1 MPFNKSITGI
11 NCIIEQ
17 NKKLLVCEFITG
29 GGLSAEPL
37 SESLAKEGMLMRDA
51 LLRDLAELNRFDI
64 VTLHDVRLAPPAQA
78 KQSIAVDAGKFKA
91 SFTQAISQVDMVW
104 LIAPET
110 DGTLLELS
118 EQCYEAEKLENGPI
132 FLGSGFDAMLTGTSK
147 TLCFEALQAAHIHTL
162 PVHAGEDLMQPSY
175 YDELLK
181 LNIAKWVAK
190 PEDGA
195 GCEGIRIFDSLEDL
209 KSWIAQDDRY
219 LHYLAQPYQAGEAA
233 SFSML
238 CRNGKAWLLSCNQQH
253 IVNDGSQF
261 SLSGVTINGM
271 SAYWQKF
278 ETIARKIARMLPDA
292 LGYIGVDLIVD
303 TANNKIYVLEINPR
317 LTTSYVGLHD
327 ALNYNPPKLILDCV
341 LNDKFE
347 MPSFSKSSLLQ
358 NQVEVKL

>member
-1 MPFNKSITGI
+1 
-11 NCIIEQ
+11 
-17 NKKLLVCEFITG
+17 
-29 GGLSAEPL
+29 
-37 SESLAKEGMLMRDA
+37 MRDA

-64 VTLHDVRLAPPAQA
+64 ITMHDVRLSPPIQA
-78 KQSIAVDAGKFKA
+78 IKSIAVDAGKFKA
-91 SFTQAISQVDMVW
+91 CFTQALTQVDMVW
-104 LIAPET
+104 LIAPESE
-110 DGTLLELS
+110 GSLLELS
-118 EQCYEAEKLENGPI
+118 EQCYEAEKLENGPV

-147 TLCFEALQAAHIHTL
+147 TLCFEALQAANIHTL
-162 PVHAGEDLMQPSY
+162 PAHAGEDLIQSSY
-175 YDELLK
+175 NAELIK

-209 KSWIAQDDRY
+209 KSWIAQEERY

-261 SLSGVTINGM
+261 KLSGVTVNGM

-317 LTTSYVGLHD
+317 LTTSYLGLHD
-327 ALNYNPPKLILDCV
+327 ALNYNPAKLILDCV

-347 MPSFSKSSLLQ
+347 MPSFSKGSLLQ
-358 NQVEVKL
+358 NQVEVRL

>member
-37 SESLAKEGMLMRDA
+37 PESLAKEGMLMRDA
-51 LLRDLAELNRFDI
+51 LLRDLAELNWLDI
-64 VTLHDVRLAPPAQA
+64 ISMHDVRLAPPIQA
-78 KQSIAVDAGKFKA
+78 KQSIAVEAGKFEA
-91 SFTQAISQVDMVW
+91 CFTQALSQVDMVW

-110 DGTLLELS
+110 EGTLLELS
-118 EQCYEAEKLENGPI
+118 EQCYEAEKRENGPV
-132 FLGSGFDAMLTGTSK
+132 FLGSGFDAMLMGTSK
-147 TLCFEALQAAHIHTL
+147 TLCFEALQAANIHTL

-175 YDELLK
+175 YDALCK

-195 GCEGIRIFDSLEDL
+195 GCDGIRIFDSLEDL
-209 KSWIAQDDRY
+209 KAWIAQDERY
-219 LHYLAQPYQAGEAA
+219 LNYLAQPYQSGEAA

-253 IVNDGSQF
+253 IVTDGRQF
-261 SLSGVTINGM
+261 KLSGVTVNGM

-278 ETIARKIARMLPDA
+278 ETIARKIARILPDA

-303 TANNKIYVLEINPR
+303 RENNKIHVLEINPR
-317 LTTSYVGLHD
+317 LTTSYVALHD
-327 ALNYNPPKLILDCV
+327 ALNYNPAKLILDCV

-347 MPSFSKSSLLQ
+347 MPSFSKGSLLQ
-358 NQVEVKL
+358 NRVEVKL

>member
-1 MPFNKSITGI
+1 
-11 NCIIEQ
+11 
-17 NKKLLVCEFITG
+17 
-29 GGLSAEPL
+29 
-37 SESLAKEGMLMRDA
+37 MRDA
-51 LLRDLAELNRFDI
+51 LLRDLAELSRFDI
-64 VTLHDVRLAPPAQA
+64 ITMHDVRLSPPIQA
-78 KQSIAVDAGKFKA
+78 KESIAVDAGKFKA
-91 SFTQAISQVDMVW
+91 CFTQALTQVDMVW
-104 LIAPET
+104 LIAPESE
-110 DGTLLELS
+110 GSLLELS
-118 EQCYEAEKLENGPI
+118 EQCCEAEKLENGPV
-132 FLGSGFDAMLTGTSK
+132 FLGSGFDTMLTGTSK
-147 TLCFEALQAAHIHTL
+147 TLCFEALQAANIHTL

-175 YDELLK
+175 YAELIK
-181 LNIAKWVAK
+181 LNILKWVAK

-209 KSWIAQDDRY
+209 KSWIAQDERY
-219 LHYLAQPYQAGEAA
+219 VHYLAQPYQEGEAA

-261 SLSGVTINGM
+261 KLSGVTVNGM

-292 LGYIGVDLIVD
+292 LSYIGVDLIVD

-327 ALNYNPPKLILDCV
+327 ALNYNPAKLILDCV

-347 MPSFSKSSLLQ
+347 MPSFSKGSLLQ
-358 NQVEVKL
+358 NQVEVRL